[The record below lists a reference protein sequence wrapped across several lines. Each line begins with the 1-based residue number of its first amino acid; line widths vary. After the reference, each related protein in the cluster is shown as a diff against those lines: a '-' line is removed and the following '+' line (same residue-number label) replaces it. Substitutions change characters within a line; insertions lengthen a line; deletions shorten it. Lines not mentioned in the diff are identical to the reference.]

1 MKLNDFWSKVRAKQY
16 VESNEELKCT
26 NMDLHMHSTGSDGL
40 DSPLKLLVRAYNR
53 GIRTVSITDHNKVT
67 GYRILQDNIKEII
80 QKLEEKT
87 EKEGQE
93 SKQVNGAKKLLA
105 ILNDMYIVPGC
116 ELITTY
122 KGCPYVEILTY
133 GVDINILEEEIANLN
148 KGLEN
153 AGDVICE
160 GARRIKEQNHL
171 EFDMFSIENRNNYKK
186 LFFHELIK
194 HPENEYLYK
203 DIEGETEEAK
213 AENFAK
219 KYIDNP
225 ESDFYVDLN
234 NPATRKK
241 EMQTMIE
248 NHKEIVF
255 DSDIIK
261 HAGASAGIFYRE
273 LLKHE
278 DSRALLGENIQ
289 SQKQFNYLGL
299 YNEKSPFFV
308 DLTSAKPKIEDV
320 LKAIKKAGGI
330 GVVAHWGRYHRSNP
344 EIFNWDSKEGIEN
357 LQEIIQMCDGA
368 ECNYPDNPPELQEI
382 IYQYCKEHNK
392 YISQGSDH
400 HSIDGKEGKQYKIG
414 TMNGI
419 EVEENSFVKDLRI
432 PVKDLVD
439 HCLLERLEELS
450 KERKQKQEQLKEYH
464 QELAKQSTVK
474 ENGEKEYE

>member
-1 MKLNDFWSKVRAKQY
+1 MKLNNFWSNVRAKQY
-16 VESNEELKCT
+16 VATNEELKCT

-53 GIRTVSITDHNKVT
+53 GIRTISITDHNKVN
-67 GYRILQDNIKEII
+67 GYRILEENIKEII
-80 QKLEEKT
+80 KKIEEKND
-87 EKEGQE
+87 KEE
-93 SKQVNGAKKLLA
+93 SKQVNGAKKLLE
-105 ILNDMYIVPGC
+105 ILNEMYIVPGC

-133 GVDINILEEEIANLN
+133 GVDINILEEKIANLN
-148 KGLEN
+148 KELEN
-153 AGDVICE
+153 PGDVICE
-160 GARRIKEQNHL
+160 GARRIKEENNL
-171 EFDMFSIENRNNYKK
+171 EFDMFPIENRSNYKK

-194 HPENEYLYK
+194 HSENEPLYK
-203 DIEGETEEAK
+203 DIEGETEEEK

-219 KYIDNP
+219 QYLQNP
-225 ESDFYVDLN
+225 ESDFYVDLDN
-234 NPATRKK
+234 SATRKK
-241 EMQTMIE
+241 AMQAMIE
-248 NHKEIVF
+248 NHKELVF
-255 DSDIIK
+255 DSEIINN
-261 HAGASAGIFYRE
+261 AGASAGMLYNE

-278 DSRALLGENIQ
+278 DGRALLGETIQ

-320 LKAIKKAGGI
+320 LKAIKQAGGI
-330 GVVAHWGRYHRSNP
+330 ALVAHWGRYHRSNP
-344 EIFNWDSKEGIEN
+344 EIFNWDTKEGIEN

-382 IYQYCKEHNK
+382 IYQYCKENNK

-414 TMNGI
+414 TMKGL
-419 EVEENSFVKDLRI
+419 EVQENSFVKDLRI
-432 PVKDLVD
+432 PVKELVD

-450 KERKQKQEQLKEYH
+450 KEKEQKQEQLKECH
-464 QELAKQSTVK
+464 QELAKQSILE
-474 ENGEKEYE
+474 ENGGKEYE